1 MRRKFDDR
9 RVDFGSWPQAF
20 GYRFQTR
27 DRVIVISG
35 DTHPSRAR
43 PKLLLLYHQL
53 YWGATDEELVAEI
66 SRRYHG
72 PIVSARDLGI
82 Y

>member
-1 MRRKFDDR
+1 MTAAISSTPGRES
-9 RVDFGSWPQAF
+9 FGAPRLPHERSTIELAQLA
-20 GYRFQTR
+20 
-27 DRVIVISG
+27 
-35 DTHPSRAR
+35 SRAR
-43 PKLLLLYHQL
+43 PKFLLLCHQL

-66 SRRYHG
+66 ARRYHG